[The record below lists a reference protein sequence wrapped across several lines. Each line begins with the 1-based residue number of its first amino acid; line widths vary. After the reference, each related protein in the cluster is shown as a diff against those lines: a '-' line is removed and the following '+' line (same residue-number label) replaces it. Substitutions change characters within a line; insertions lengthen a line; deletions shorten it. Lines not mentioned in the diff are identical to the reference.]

1 MAASIPVRKDKTPYS
16 GNRVLDGTSSA
27 QDWEWGK
34 NVPLGQLPRSL
45 NPEKGYILTA
55 NNRQSPDQA
64 INDYGAIALPTA
76 RALRITEIIEDGIK

>member
-1 MAASIPVRKDKTPYS
+1 
-16 GNRVLDGTSSA
+16 
-27 QDWEWGK
+27 
-34 NVPLGQLPRSL
+34 LPRSL

-55 NNRQSPDQA
+55 NNRQSPDKA